1 MRIDSSGRVLIGTT
15 TEGNTSADEL
25 TLSGS
30 GDSGITIRSGTSSE
44 GSIMFSDATS
54 GTAEYAG
61 WINYNHNSNFLRFFT
76 AGSERMRI
84 TSAGNVGIGT
94 TSPDVGNSAYKVV
107 QVHSSSTNAYFKLSN
122 DTTGSGS
129 GDGVELSLSGSD
141 AFLTNRESANLIFR
155 TAATERMRIA
165 SNGNV
170 GIGTISPSTK
180 LHVSGDVKLSTA
192 SGTQFPIETRNDFT
206 PNVQRADLFFALN
219 ATSNNALRIGSID
232 SDGGI
237 TVQATRGNN
246 SAVKHDLIVNPDGGN
261 VGIGTTSPQVKLDTT
276 GTGVIGRFKST
287 NNNYVLSLQGNNA
300 SQQSFIGT
308 TSSGDMTFATGS
320 GVSERIR
327 LREGGGLTFNGDTA
341 AANALDDYEEG
352 YWTATATDGMALT
365 NDAGSNNYASRRY
378 IKIGRHVTAWFDVRF
393 SSSNSSANFRTRF
406 GGLPYSPQSNY
417 AGAAAVVIGFFT
429 GANDHGE
436 GLVGHIDQTTSLIK
450 FYRDGDEMYSYSN
463 SAGDRIAGFVSYFA
477 SS

>member
-1 MRIDSSGRVLIGTT
+1 VLIGTT

-165 SNGNV
+165 SN
-170 GIGTISPSTK
+170 
-180 LHVSGDVKLSTA
+180 
-192 SGTQFPIETRNDFT
+192 
-206 PNVQRADLFFALN
+206 
-219 ATSNNALRIGSID
+219 
-232 SDGGI
+232 
-237 TVQATRGNN
+237 
-246 SAVKHDLIVNPDGGN
+246 GN